1 MGDML
6 GNALSA
12 LVSYQRALA
21 TTSHNIANA
30 DTEGYS
36 RQRVDFATRVPQQ
49 LGSTTIGSG
58 VKVASV
64 SRVYDNFTAG
74 QLRSAQAA
82 FSAVDNSY
90 QLASQLD
97 NALADPNLGLG
108 ASLSRYYNS
117 IQGVADDPSSISS
130 RQLMLAEA
138 QGLGDRFAD
147 LSAQLASLSREVNV
161 RISTS
166 VSDINDLA
174 TQVADINL
182 LISESK
188 GKFGTTPNDLLDQR
202 DQALLS
208 LNELIGIKSVEQN
221 DGTVSVFVGNGEAL
235 VLGDRTIKM
244 NAVSN
249 VFEPGRIEVA
259 MDLGGGN
266 AVISGSLSGGSL
278 GGSLN
283 FRDGLLDETRNEL
296 GRISL
301 AVASSMNEQNRAGID
316 LRGNQGADIFSVPD
330 PVVHRSINN
339 SSATQMTAQITDLSQ
354 VTGNNVL
361 MRFNGS
367 SWSFFDEA
375 NGQPVSGVTGS
386 GSVADPFQLSGV
398 QFSLNGA
405 AAAGDQFVLRPT
417 EGATA
422 GLKIVLTDPAGIAAA
437 AATRSLTGSNNI
449 GTGSISQTNVVDS
462 SDPNLLNNVDIEFL
476 NANTYQVN
484 GSGSFSYTPGTDLN
498 INGNQFVLNGS
509 PVAGDHFFIGANTN
523 AVGDNRNIL
532 KLAGAENLKLLN
544 GGTVSVQDA
553 VNGLVGDIAV
563 ATRSAQINKQSQEN
577 LLTQTRARYESVS
590 GVNLDEEAANLLKFQ
605 QAYQAAAQATSI
617 ANDLFQN
624 LMSAFR

>member
-49 LGSTTIGSG
+49 LGNTTIGSG
-58 VKVASV
+58 VKVSSV

-82 FSAVDNSY
+82 FSAVNNSY

-147 LSAQLASLSREVNV
+147 LSAQLDSLGREVNV

-174 TQVADINL
+174 TQIADINL
-182 LISESK
+182 LISESR

-235 VLGDRTIKM
+235 VLGERTIKM

-259 MDLGGGN
+259 MDMGGGQ
-266 AVISGSLSGGSL
+266 AVISSSLSGGSL

-283 FRDGLLDETRNEL
+283 FRDGLLNETRNEL

-316 LRGNQGADIFSVPD
+316 LRGNQGGDLFSVPD
-330 PVVHRSINN
+330 PVVHRSLNN
-339 SSATQMTAQITDLSQ
+339 ISATQMTAQISDLSQ

-361 MRFNGS
+361 MRFNGTN
-367 SWSFFDEA
+367 WSFFDEA
-375 NGQPVSGVTGS
+375 NGAQLSSVTGT
-386 GSVADPFQLSGV
+386 GSVADPFEYKGV
-398 QFSLNGA
+398 QFSLNGP

-417 EGATA
+417 EGAAA
-422 GLKIVLTDPAGIAAA
+422 GLKLALTDPAAIAAA
-437 AATRSLTGSNNI
+437 AATRSLSGSNNI
-449 GTGSISQTNVVDS
+449 GSGSISQTNIVDS
-462 SDPNLLNNVDIEFL
+462 GNPNLLDNVDIEFL
-476 NANTYQVN
+476 TATTYQIN
-484 GSGSFSYTPGTDLN
+484 GSGSFSYTPGAELN

-509 PVAGDHFFIGANTN
+509 PVAGDQFFIGANTN

-577 LLTQTRARYESVS
+577 LLSQTRARYESVS

>member
-49 LGSTTIGSG
+49 LGNTTIGSG
-58 VKVASV
+58 VKVSSV

-82 FSAVDNSY
+82 FSAVNNSY

-147 LSAQLASLSREVNV
+147 LSAQLDSLGREVNV

-174 TQVADINL
+174 TQIADINL
-182 LISESK
+182 LISESR

-235 VLGDRTIKM
+235 VLGERTIKM

-259 MDLGGGN
+259 MDMGGGQ
-266 AVISGSLSGGSL
+266 AVISSSLSGGSL

-283 FRDGLLDETRNEL
+283 FRDGLLNETRNEL

-316 LRGNQGADIFSVPD
+316 LRGNQGGDLFSVPD
-330 PVVHRSINN
+330 PVVHRSLNN
-339 SSATQMTAQITDLSQ
+339 ISATQMTAQISDLSQ

-361 MRFNGS
+361 MRFNGTN
-367 SWSFFDEA
+367 WSFFDEA
-375 NGQPVSGVTGS
+375 NGAQLSSVTGT
-386 GSVADPFQLSGV
+386 GSVADPFEYKGV
-398 QFSLNGA
+398 QFSLNGP

-417 EGATA
+417 EGAAA
-422 GLKIVLTDPAGIAAA
+422 GLKLALTDPAAIAAA
-437 AATRSLTGSNNI
+437 AATRSLNGSNNI
-449 GTGSISQTNVVDS
+449 GSGSISQTNIVDS
-462 SDPNLLNNVDIEFL
+462 GNPNLLDNVDIEFL
-476 NANTYQVN
+476 TATTYQIN
-484 GSGSFSYTPGTDLN
+484 GSGSFSYTPGAELN

-509 PVAGDHFFIGANTN
+509 PVAGDQFFIGANTN

-577 LLTQTRARYESVS
+577 LLSQTRARYESVS

>member
-49 LGSTTIGSG
+49 LGNTTIGSG
-58 VKVASV
+58 VKVSSV

-82 FSAVDNSY
+82 FSAVNNSY

-147 LSAQLASLSREVNV
+147 LSAQLDSLGREVNV

-174 TQVADINL
+174 TQIADINL
-182 LISESK
+182 LISESR

-235 VLGDRTIKM
+235 VLGERTIKM

-259 MDLGGGN
+259 MDMGGGQ
-266 AVISGSLSGGSL
+266 AVISSSLSGGSL

-283 FRDGLLDETRNEL
+283 FRDGLLNETRNEL

-316 LRGNQGADIFSVPD
+316 LRGNQGGDLFSVPD
-330 PVVHRSINN
+330 PVVHRSLNN
-339 SSATQMTAQITDLSQ
+339 ISATQMTAQISDLSQ

-361 MRFNGS
+361 MRFNGTN
-367 SWSFFDEA
+367 WSFFDEA
-375 NGQPVSGVTGS
+375 NGAQLGGVTGT
-386 GSVADPFQLSGV
+386 GSVADPFEYNGV
-398 QFSLNGA
+398 QFSLNGP

-417 EGATA
+417 EGAAA
-422 GLKIVLTDPAGIAAA
+422 GLKLALTDPAAIAAA
-437 AATRSLTGSNNI
+437 AATRSLSGSNNI
-449 GTGSISQTNVVDS
+449 GSGSISQTNIVDS
-462 SDPNLLNNVDIEFL
+462 GNPNLLDNVDIEFL
-476 NANTYQVN
+476 TATTYQIN
-484 GSGSFSYTPGTDLN
+484 GSGSFSYTPGAELN

-509 PVAGDHFFIGANTN
+509 PVAGDQFFIGANTN

-532 KLAGAENLKLLN
+532 KLAAAENLKLLN

-577 LLTQTRARYESVS
+577 LLSQTRARYESVS

>member
-49 LGSTTIGSG
+49 LGNTTIGSG
-58 VKVASV
+58 VKVSSV

-82 FSAVDNSY
+82 FSAVNNSY

-147 LSAQLASLSREVNV
+147 LSAQLDSLGREVNV

-174 TQVADINL
+174 TQIADINL
-182 LISESK
+182 LISESR

-235 VLGDRTIKM
+235 VLGERTIKM

-259 MDLGGGN
+259 MDMGGGQ
-266 AVISGSLSGGSL
+266 AVISSSLSGGSL

-283 FRDGLLDETRNEL
+283 FRDGLLNETRNEL

-316 LRGNQGADIFSVPD
+316 LRGNQGGDLFSVPD
-330 PVVHRSINN
+330 PVVHRSLNN
-339 SSATQMTAQITDLSQ
+339 TSATQMTAQISDLSQ

-361 MRFNGS
+361 MRYNGTN
-367 SWSFFDEA
+367 WSFFDEA
-375 NGQPVSGVTGS
+375 NGAQLSGVTGT
-386 GSVADPFQLSGV
+386 GSVADPFEYNGV
-398 QFSLNGA
+398 QFSLNGP

-417 EGATA
+417 EGAAA
-422 GLKIVLTDPAGIAAA
+422 GLKLALTDPAAIAAA
-437 AATRSLTGSNNI
+437 AATRSLSSSNNI
-449 GTGSISQTNVVDS
+449 GSGSISQTNVVDS
-462 SDPNLLNNVDIEFL
+462 GNPNLLDNVDIEFL
-476 NANTYQVN
+476 TATTYQIN
-484 GSGSFSYTPGTDLN
+484 GSGSFSYTPGAELN

-509 PVAGDHFFIGANTN
+509 PVAGDQFFIGANTN

-577 LLTQTRARYESVS
+577 LLSQTRARYESVS

>member
-266 AVISGSLSGGSL
+266 AVISSSLSGGSL

>member
-49 LGSTTIGSG
+49 LGNTTIGSG
-58 VKVASV
+58 VKVSSV

-82 FSAVDNSY
+82 FSAVNNSY

-147 LSAQLASLSREVNV
+147 LSAQLDSLGREVNV

-174 TQVADINL
+174 TQIADINL
-182 LISESK
+182 LISESR

-235 VLGDRTIKM
+235 VLGERTIKM

-259 MDLGGGN
+259 MDMGGGQ
-266 AVISGSLSGGSL
+266 AVISSSLSGGSL

-283 FRDGLLDETRNEL
+283 FRDGLLNETRNEL

-316 LRGNQGADIFSVPD
+316 LRGNQGGDLFSVPD
-330 PVVHRSINN
+330 PVVHRSLNN
-339 SSATQMTAQITDLSQ
+339 TSATQMTAQISDLSQ

-361 MRFNGS
+361 MRFNGTN
-367 SWSFFDEA
+367 WSFFDEA
-375 NGQPVSGVTGS
+375 NGAQLSSVTGT
-386 GSVADPFQLSGV
+386 GSVADPFEYKGV
-398 QFSLNGA
+398 QFSLNGP

-417 EGATA
+417 EGAAA
-422 GLKIVLTDPAGIAAA
+422 GLKLALTDPAAIAAA
-437 AATRSLTGSNNI
+437 AATRSLSGSNNI
-449 GTGSISQTNVVDS
+449 GSGSISQTNIVDS
-462 SDPNLLNNVDIEFL
+462 GNPNLLDNVDIEFL
-476 NANTYQVN
+476 TATTYQIN
-484 GSGSFSYTPGTDLN
+484 GSGSFSYTPGAELN

-509 PVAGDHFFIGANTN
+509 PVAGDQFFIGANTN

-577 LLTQTRARYESVS
+577 LLSQTRARYESVS

>member
-49 LGSTTIGSG
+49 LGNTTIGSG
-58 VKVASV
+58 VKVSSV

-82 FSAVDNSY
+82 FSAVNNSY

-147 LSAQLASLSREVNV
+147 LSAQLDSLGREVNV

-174 TQVADINL
+174 TQIADINL
-182 LISESK
+182 LISESR

-235 VLGDRTIKM
+235 VLGERTIKM

-259 MDLGGGN
+259 MDMGGGQ
-266 AVISGSLSGGSL
+266 AVISSSLSGGSL

-283 FRDGLLDETRNEL
+283 FRDGLLNETRNEL

-316 LRGNQGADIFSVPD
+316 LRGNQGGDLFSVPD
-330 PVVHRSINN
+330 PVVHRSLNN
-339 SSATQMTAQITDLSQ
+339 ISATQMTAQISDLSQ

-361 MRFNGS
+361 MRFNGTN
-367 SWSFFDEA
+367 WSFFDEA
-375 NGQPVSGVTGS
+375 NGAQLSSVTGT
-386 GSVADPFQLSGV
+386 GSVADPFKYKGV
-398 QFSLNGA
+398 QFSLNGP

-417 EGATA
+417 EGAAA
-422 GLKIVLTDPAGIAAA
+422 GLKLALTDPAAIAAA
-437 AATRSLTGSNNI
+437 AATRSLSGSNNI
-449 GTGSISQTNVVDS
+449 GSGSISQTNIVDS
-462 SDPNLLNNVDIEFL
+462 GNPNLLDNVDIEFL
-476 NANTYQVN
+476 TATTYQIN
-484 GSGSFSYTPGTDLN
+484 GSGSFSYTPGAELN

-509 PVAGDHFFIGANTN
+509 PVAGDQFFIGANTN

-532 KLAGAENLKLLN
+532 KLAAAENLKLLN

-577 LLTQTRARYESVS
+577 LLSQTRARYESVS

>member
-266 AVISGSLSGGSL
+266 AVISSSLSGGSL

-301 AVASSMNEQNRAGID
+301 AVASSMNEQKLAGID
-316 LRGNQGADIFSVPD
+316 LRGNQGVDIFSVPD

>member
-36 RQRVDFATRVPQQ
+36 RQRVDFATRTPQQ

-58 VKVASV
+58 VKVSSV

-108 ASLSRYYNS
+108 AALSRYYNS

-147 LSAQLASLSREVNV
+147 LSAQLDGLSREVNV

-174 TQVADINL
+174 TQIADINL
-182 LISESK
+182 LISESE

-208 LNELIGIKSVEQN
+208 LNELIGVKSVEQD

-249 VFEPGRIEVA
+249 VFEPGRIEIA
-259 MDLGGGN
+259 MDLGGGQ

-283 FRDGLLDETRNEL
+283 FRDGLLNETRNEL
-296 GRISL
+296 GRITL

-316 LRGNQGADIFSVPD
+316 LRGNQGADIFSVPE

-339 SSATQMTAQITDLSQ
+339 TSAAQMTAEITDLSQ

-375 NGQPVSGVTGS
+375 NGAPVTGVTGS

-422 GLKIVLTDPAGIAAA
+422 GLNIVLTDPAGIAAA
-437 AATRSLTGSNNI
+437 AATRSSAAGSNI
-449 GTGSISQTNVVDS
+449 GSGSISQTEVVNS
-462 SDPNLLNNVDIEFL
+462 SDPNLLSNVDIEFL
-476 NANTYQVN
+476 TATTYQIN
-484 GSGSFSYTPGTDLN
+484 GSGNFTYTPGAELN
-498 INGNQFVLNGS
+498 INGNKVVINGS
-509 PVAGDHFFIGANTN
+509 PIVGDQFSIGANTN

-532 KLAGAENLKLLN
+532 KLAGAENLKMLN

-617 ANDLFQN
+617 ANDLFQT
-624 LMSAFR
+624 LMGAFR